1 MDSLYLMDSIPSS
14 MHLFRMVLNA
24 KHEFL
29 VPRPSGAVPII
40 LSMELQYTRNAPSA
54 AAALPLLQLIVKS
67 FV

>member
-40 LSMELQYTRNAPSA
+40 LSMELQAPSA
-54 AAALPLLQLIVKS
+54 AAALSLLQLIVKS